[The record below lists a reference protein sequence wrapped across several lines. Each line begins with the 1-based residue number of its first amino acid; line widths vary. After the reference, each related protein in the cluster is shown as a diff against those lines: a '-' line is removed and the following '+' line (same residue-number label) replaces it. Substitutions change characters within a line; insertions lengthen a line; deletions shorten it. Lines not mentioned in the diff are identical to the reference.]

1 MTRNPK
7 SRCTPAMLAVAALFA
22 PAPASASEPSA
33 VCDAFFTN
41 VESTFEGA
49 NRVFRVLDSLGDVM
63 SCLDGEVLVCPNDA
77 GDGAL
82 ALEARDYLAVELP
95 SDADLDRL
103 NEHWEINGKR
113 LAVCSQSP
121 WHPPGIDVKT
131 QFGTAGVALFNAAW
145 DGDSTPVPG
154 THTFVESRG
163 TGVLLE
169 SSSLDLTGRAAPAD
183 GVVRSLLRQHSTDT
197 SGSLISPQVWVDGLQ
212 VLGEADQGAVLVRHT
227 GQSDSGAD
235 CTVNGTVTLSGVSWS
250 GLGADSA
257 LYWSDCV
264 TGEGAD
270 CDSPPGD
277 SSTVAVT
284 VAASS
289 VVGDGTPVLSEPL
302 ARVEGTLAVRDTV
315 VVGLDFLGA
324 SVFAS
329 RDQLTLGAG
338 SSLSGL
344 EADALDPRPVL
355 SSEQADVVATDVYLG
370 DLVGWGA
377 VASGRKVAVG
387 GAYLC
392 GLDTQSL
399 LNAGAMDDGVAE
411 LVNTAVLGSR
421 FSKAVGVALP
431 GASVRAANV
440 LFAGTSDDG
449 TAPTPL
455 VNGGASLVVTNLLG
469 FESRMVAGTDE
480 ADTRDGTVRL
490 WASEAE
496 HEDCGAWGLSTGCE
510 TLEDEPVFTADPDV
524 LLQTDCSGVSAAL
537 QALLAAEAQGGAADA
552 LLADALPVLPV
563 LSEDQTALVGA
574 GQTWTAD
581 NSLLDCAPA
590 EGDPVDVGAYG
601 GPCSLSFLAPVSAEE
616 PVQPGDSGAL
626 DTAVPGTDLGDGAE
640 ERQGLL
646 AAGCRYGSL
655 GGALLV
661 PLGVAARRRRRR

>member
-7 SRCTPAMLAVAALFA
+7 SRCIPAVLAAAALFA

-41 VESTFEGA
+41 VESKFEGA
-49 NRVFRVLDSLGDVM
+49 NRVFRALDSLNDVM
-63 SCLDGEVLVCPNDA
+63 SCLDGDVLVCLNDA
-77 GDGAL
+77 GDDAL
-82 ALEARDYLAVELP
+82 VLEARDYLAVELP
-95 SDADLDRL
+95 SDAGLERLDG
-103 NEHWEINGKR
+103 HWEVNGKR

-145 DGDSTPVPG
+145 DADSTPVPG
-154 THTFVESRG
+154 THTFMESRG

-169 SSSLDLTGRAAPAD
+169 SSSLDLTGLEAPAD

-197 SGSLISPQVWVDGLQ
+197 SGSLVSPQVWADDLQ
-212 VLGEADQGAVLVRHT
+212 VLGETDQGAVLVRHT

-235 CTVNGTVTLSGVSWS
+235 CTVNGTVMLSGVSWS
-250 GLGADSA
+250 GLGSDSA
-257 LYWSDCV
+257 LYRSDCV
-264 TGEGAD
+264 NGEGAD

-277 SSTVAVT
+277 SSTVSVT
-284 VAASS
+284 VAASA
-289 VVGDGTPVLSEPL
+289 VEGDGTPVLSAPL
-302 ARVEGTLAVRDTV
+302 ARVEGTLAVSDTV
-315 VVGLDFLGA
+315 VVGLDFLGS

-344 EADALDPRPVL
+344 DAYELDPRPAVL
-355 SSEQADVVATDVYLG
+355 SSDEADVVATEVYLG
-370 DLVGWGA
+370 DLVGWGT
-377 VASGRKVAVG
+377 VVSGRTVAMG

-392 GLDTQSL
+392 GLDVQSL
-399 LNAGAMDDGVAE
+399 LSAGATPDGVAE
-411 LVNTAVLGSR
+411 LVNSAVLGSR

-455 VNGGASLVVTNLLG
+455 VHGGASLVVTNLLG

-480 ADTRDGTVRL
+480 SDTRDGTVRL
-490 WASEAE
+490 WANEAE
-496 HEDCGAWGLSTGCE
+496 HEDCAAWGLSTGCE

-524 LLQTDCSGVSAAL
+524 LLQTDCSGVSPGL
-537 QALLAAEAQGGAADA
+537 QDLLAAEAQGGAGDA

-574 GQTWTAD
+574 GQTWTKTTVRRVRPCRRR
-581 NSLLDCAPA
+581 LL
-590 EGDPVDVGAYG
+590 DVGAYG
-601 GPCSLSFLAPVSAEE
+601 ACSLSFLAPVSAEE
-616 PVQPGDSGAL
+616 PVEPGDSGAL
-626 DTAVPGTDLGDGAE
+626 DTALPGTDGADE
-640 ERQGLL
+640 ARGLL

-655 GGALLV
+655 GGVLLV
-661 PLGVAARRRRRR
+661 PLGGAARRRRRR

>member
-7 SRCTPAMLAVAALFA
+7 SRCTPAVLAVTALLA

-49 NRVFRVLDSLGDVM
+49 NRVFRVLNSLDDVM
-63 SCLDGEVLVCPNDA
+63 SCLDGDVLVCLNDA

-82 ALEARDYLAVELP
+82 ALEARDYLAVEL
-95 SDADLDRL
+95 SSGADLDRL
-103 NEHWEINGKR
+103 DEHWEINGKR

-145 DGDSTPVPG
+145 DADSTPVPG
-154 THTFVESRG
+154 THTFMESRG
-163 TGVLLE
+163 TGVLME

-197 SGSLISPQVWVDGLQ
+197 SGNLISPQVWVDGLQ

-250 GLGADSA
+250 GLGEDSA
-257 LYWSDCV
+257 LYRSDCV

-277 SSTVAVT
+277 SSTVAVM
-284 VAASS
+284 VAASA
-289 VVGDGTPVLSEPL
+289 VAGDGTPVLSAPL
-302 ARVEGTLAVRDTV
+302 ARVEGTLAVSDTV
-315 VVGLDFLGA
+315 VVGLGFSGA

-338 SSLSGL
+338 CSLSGL
-344 EADALDPRPVL
+344 EALDPRPVL
-355 SSEQADVVATDVYLG
+355 SSEEAEVVATDVYLG

-377 VASGRKVAVG
+377 VAYGQTVAMG

-399 LNAGAMDDGVAE
+399 LNAGATEDGVAE
-411 LVNTAVLGSR
+411 LVNSAVLGSR

-455 VNGGASLVVTNLLG
+455 VHGGASLSVTNLLG

-496 HEDCGAWGLSTGCE
+496 HEDCAAWGLSTGCE

-552 LLADALPVLPV
+552 PLADALPVLPV

-616 PVQPGDSGAL
+616 PVDPGDSGAL
-626 DTAVPGTDLGDGAE
+626 DTALPGTDGAE

-661 PLGVAARRRRRR
+661 PLGVAARRRRWR